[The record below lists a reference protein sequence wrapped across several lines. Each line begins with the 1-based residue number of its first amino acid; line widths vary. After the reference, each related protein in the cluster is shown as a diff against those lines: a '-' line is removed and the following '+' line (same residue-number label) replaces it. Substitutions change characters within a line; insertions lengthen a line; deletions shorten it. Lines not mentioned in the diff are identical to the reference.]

1 VVQREPRLLK
11 SVLISVSGGAL
22 GILVGCLTTAFLKA
36 TLAAL
41 PLNLTILPVLIP
53 AEASIASAQR
63 PDRRRSC
70 DRVRPADQRRTADSK
85 FPEHAS
91 G

>member
-22 GILVGCLTTAFLKA
+22 GILVGYLTTAFLKA

-53 AEASIASAQR
+53 AEASIASA
-63 PDRRRSC
+63 ST
-70 DRVRPADQRRTADSK
+70 RRTCSPRNCRSANIALPTRLNST
-85 FPEHAS
+85 S
-91 G
+91 SCVR